1 MPRLWKKEELQILLD
16 AKNKK
21 HIKVE
26 GRSKKSIHRKL
37 IEFGFIEPKYKARKH
52 NKRRW
57 TTEELKILHESK
69 DKRNI
74 KIPGR
79 TRHSIISKLG
89 FLGLVKKKK
98 ARKPWL
104 KKEDKLLNK
113 LVKEGK
119 SAKEIFL
126 LNVLPYS
133 RNSIQKKMCYSGLVR
148 KPWLKKEDKLLSKLL
163 KQGKSAKEIFLLKV
177 FPYSKNSIYEKI
189 RCSVLAEKQAP
200 AEYFPKETMEIF
212 KKFLIDNWRGKTPED
227 LVFLWNSKNSIK
239 ACKRKV
245 VYHLGKLKIKIPY
258 GEVARINFLR
268 KKEEKLRNSIISP
281 KQLAESLRIIRADM
295 MEKRMLRNRD
305 IWTGL
310 PLSEEAI
317 NELNQPLI

>member
-1 MPRLWKKEELQILLD
+1 MPRFWKKEELQILLD

-21 HIKVE
+21 HVKVK
-26 GRSKKSIHRKL
+26 GRSKKSIRRKL
-37 IEFGFIEPKYKARKH
+37 IELGLVEPKYKAKKH

-57 TTEELKILHESK
+57 TNEELKVLHESK
-69 DKRNI
+69 DKLNI
-74 KIPGR
+74 KIPNR
-79 TRHSIISKLG
+79 SRHSIISKLG
-89 FLGLVKKKK
+89 NLGLVEKQK

-104 KKEDKLLNK
+104 KKEDELLKK
-113 LVKEGK
+113 LVKQGK
-119 SAKEIFL
+119 SAKDIFQ

-133 RNSIQKKMCYSGLVR
+133 RNSIQKKMGYLGLAR
-148 KPWLKKEDKLLSKLL
+148 KPWLKKEDKLLKRLV
-163 KQGKSAKEIFLLKV
+163 KQGKSAKEISQLNV
-177 FPYSKNSIYEKI
+177 FPYSKNSIQKKI

-200 AEYFPKETMEIF
+200 AEYFSKETLEIF
-212 KKFLIDNWRGKTPED
+212 KKFLVDNWQGKTPED
-227 LVFLWNSKNSIK
+227 LVLLWNNKNPTKI
-239 ACKRKV
+239 CKRKV

-258 GEVARINFLR
+258 VEVARINFLR

-310 PLSEEAI
+310 PLSDEI
-317 NELNQPLI
+317 LNELNQPL